1 MYANYPLYLHY
12 QNEENLMKKAL
23 VDICFREEMA
33 NKHKQFDVSIQGLKK
48 EDKLIKKLNE
58 LMKGSRYPS
67 NGGVQMD
74 QGE

>member
-33 NKHKQFDVSIQGLKK
+33 NKHKQFDVTVQGLQK
-48 EDKLIKKLNE
+48 EDRLIKKLND

-67 NGGVQMD
+67 NGVQMD